1 MARTLCLILTVVLA
15 ACSSKNVWVD
25 SDASYSFAGRS
36 TYAWAEG
43 VPAENELVQGR
54 IEAGIDAALAE
65 RGYER
70 IADGTPDLYVSTQ
83 VGGRREVRSTGS
95 STTVGMSRGGRH
107 GGIGMGTTM
116 GNQVYEVAI
125 GTLIIELSDGETDAV
140 VWRARAED
148 SLSNDPE
155 RTAEFIAKAI
165 SKAFEE
171 FPPEGQV
178 E

>member
-36 TYAWAEG
+36 TYAWTEG
-43 VPAENELVQGR
+43 IPAQNDLVQRR
-54 IEAGIDAALAE
+54 IEAGIDTAFAE
-65 RGYER
+65 RGYDHITE
-70 IADGTPDLYVSTQ
+70 GTPDLYVSTQ

-95 STTVGMSRGGRH
+95 TTTVGVSSGGRR
-107 GGIGMGTTM
+107 GGIGMGTTI
-116 GNQVYEVAI
+116 GNEVYEVAV
-125 GTLIIELSDGETDAV
+125 GTLIIEMSDGETGDV

-148 SLSNDPE
+148 TLSNDPD
-155 RTAEFIAKAI
+155 RTSEFIAKAI
-165 SKAFEE
+165 AKAFEE
-171 FPPEGQV
+171 FPPVGAV